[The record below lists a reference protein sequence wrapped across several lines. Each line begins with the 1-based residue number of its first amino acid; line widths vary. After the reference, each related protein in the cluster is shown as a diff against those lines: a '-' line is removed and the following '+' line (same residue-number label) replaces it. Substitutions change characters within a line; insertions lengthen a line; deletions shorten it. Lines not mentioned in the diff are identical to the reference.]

1 MGGRSIA
8 RKPIPDTDKHIYANE
23 FANFKKIAFV
33 QGIFLAIESSLRLF
47 LRALDEKS

>member
-1 MGGRSIA
+1 MGGGSIA
-8 RKPIPDTDKHIYANE
+8 RKPIPDTGKHIYANE